1 MRAKKKVY
9 FHAPPQEST
18 PAPQTWS
25 DAPDTNSKGKGKG
38 DGKKK
43 RSFQCMMG
51 GLVVAGLDAG
61 PNTVLP

>member
-1 MRAKKKVY
+1 M
-9 FHAPPQEST
+9 PPLAVLLPKE
-18 PAPQTWS
+18 
-25 DAPDTNSKGKGKG
+25 GKG
-38 DGKKK
+38 DGKQ